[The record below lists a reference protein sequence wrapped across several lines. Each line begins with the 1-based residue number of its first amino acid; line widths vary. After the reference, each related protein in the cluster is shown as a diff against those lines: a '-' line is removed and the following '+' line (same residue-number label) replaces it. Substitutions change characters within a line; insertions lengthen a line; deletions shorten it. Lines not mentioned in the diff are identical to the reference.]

1 MKKAP
6 SCAVALVMF
15 TYCGRRS
22 GGRLV
27 KIWWG
32 SVCDAFLLNS
42 THCGFM
48 SFRAKYGL
56 HLHMIALEIY
66 MVFFRNRTVIASKF
80 GRMLWEQ
87 MLYADFLCLLILNL
101 LYMVLESY
109 LLVMKVGDLY
119 IQSHAHDWEIDE
131 LILLIMVPSP
141 QILEVG
147 DSWRWK
153 FLHGL
158 LLWLELILIL
168 LQRHRPEMS
177 IR

>member
-1 MKKAP
+1 
-6 SCAVALVMF
+6 
-15 TYCGRRS
+15 
-22 GGRLV
+22 
-27 KIWWG
+27 
-32 SVCDAFLLNS
+32 
-42 THCGFM
+42 
-48 SFRAKYGL
+48 
-56 HLHMIALEIY
+56 

-87 MLYADFLCLLILNL
+87 MLSADFLCLLILNL

-147 DSWRWK
+147 DSWR
-153 FLHGL
+153 
-158 LLWLELILIL
+158 
-168 LQRHRPEMS
+168 
-177 IR
+177 